1 MWDKEGIFAGV
12 DKACVL
18 IVVDIEGV
26 LTGVEEGL
34 VY

>member
-1 MWDKEGIFAGV
+1 MWDKEYIFVGV
-12 DKACVL
+12 NKVCVL
-18 IVVDIEGV
+18 IGVGIEDV